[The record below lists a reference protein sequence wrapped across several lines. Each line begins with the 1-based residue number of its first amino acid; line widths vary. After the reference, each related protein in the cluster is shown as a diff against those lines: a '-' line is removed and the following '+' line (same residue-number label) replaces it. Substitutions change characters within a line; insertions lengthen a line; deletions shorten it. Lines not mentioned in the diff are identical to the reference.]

1 MSTRRPKPET
11 TPSSPKFA
19 LETLLGHTFK
29 TPALLKLALTHS
41 SLAFDH
47 SQQHATPR
55 HPRHDN
61 EQLEFLGDAVLGLIT
76 AEFIYAAFPD
86 LHEGDLTRLRAA
98 LVSSRHLAHVAARL
112 DLGAHLLLGKGEEHT
127 GGRRKPAI
135 LADAVE
141 AIVAALYLDA
151 GLPPARNFIETHI
164 IAPSLAELTANLSSG
179 GGQLGDHKSALQEFL
194 QSTSAGQ
201 PRYVVTNESGPDHQK
216 SFHVEVRIAGEP
228 VAHADGPTKK
238 EAQQKAAALA
248 LKKLKAEP
256 IQKPAAPKKSGAPER

>member
-1 MSTRRPKPET
+1 MSVRRPKPEAA
-11 TPSSPKFA
+11 PAHPPKPA
-19 LETLLGHTFK
+19 LEAILGHTFK

-41 SLAFDH
+41 SLAFDQA
-47 SQQHATPR
+47 QQHATPR

-112 DLGAHLLLGKGEEHT
+112 NLGPHLLLGKGEENT

-135 LADAVE
+135 LADAIE

-151 GLPPARNFIETHI
+151 GLPAARAFIEEHI
-164 IAPSLAELTANLSSG
+164 IAPSLSELTANLSSG

-194 QSTSAGQ
+194 QSTGAGQ
-201 PRYVVTNESGPDHQK
+201 PRYAVTNETGPDHQK
-216 SFHVEVRIAGEP
+216 RFHVEVRISGEP
-228 VAHADGPTKK
+228 VAQAGGATKK
-238 EAQQKAAALA
+238 EAQQEAARLA
-248 LKKLKAEP
+248 LQKLKPA
-256 IQKPAAPKKSGAPER
+256 KPAAKKSGAVDR